1 MDLYRGVARFHPK
14 PDWGLTRNEVAQR
27 KNQGLVN
34 GQQADITKST
44 WQIIRENVFTLFN
57 AFNFGIGVCI
67 ALVGAYKNLLYL
79 GVIVLNILIG
89 IVQEL
94 RSKKV
99 VEKLSLISAPHACI
113 VRDGK
118 EIKAPVE
125 ELVLDDIMTLRL
137 GNQICADAVVVSGE
151 VEVDESLLTGEAD
164 PVTKSAGESLM
175 SGSFVVSGSCRA
187 QVMHIGADNYAAK
200 ITAEA
205 KKYKK
210 VNSVLL
216 KSLNQIVKF
225 TGVFVIPL
233 GILLVLNSIFL
244 LHESIPD
251 TVVAT
256 ASALLGMM
264 PKGLVLLTSVSLAVG
279 VVKLA
284 KKKTLVQDLYCI
296 ETLSRVDTLC
306 LDKTGTITEGRMT
319 VSDVIELESHRMPIS
334 VNTAAANFVSA
345 LDDDNATFVAL
356 KKRFGSD
363 KSLRVVQKT
372 PFSSARKWSSVTF
385 EKVGTILF
393 GAPEILLKNQSYRLP
408 SGIQALEQEGCR
420 VLLMAWTDAAVKGI
434 LPEKRDPVAA
444 VILHDPV
451 RSDAKDTLDFFR
463 SQDVELKII
472 SGDNP
477 VTVSSIAKQAGFRK
491 YDSYL
496 DASTVKSREE
506 LAAVVDRYTI
516 FGRVTPEQKRTLV
529 HALQKKG
536 HVVAMTGDG
545 VNDVLALRDADCSI
559 AMASGSDA
567 ARQVSQLVLL
577 ESNFS
582 ALPNVVM
589 EGRRVINNITRT
601 ASLFMVKTIFSFLL
615 SFMALFFQMPYP
627 LIPIQLTLIGLVAE
641 GLPSFVL
648 ALEPN
653 KERVKGNF
661 LQTILG
667 RAFPSA
673 IIIVLYLVVVDAL
686 APLFG
691 MSELETVTLGV
702 YLTGFIWL
710 MQLFEVC
717 RPFNM
722 LRAVLWGS
730 MTAGFFLLAYFG
742 RSIFSLGTLSSV
754 TFPIFLVMAALCYPL
769 QLLLEKCGRMLIR
782 RYKARHKNKR

>member
-1 MDLYRGVARFHPK
+1 MDLYQGVTRFHPD
-14 PDWGLTRNEVAQR
+14 PDSGLTRNEVAER

-34 GQQADITKST
+34 KQQSDITKST
-44 WQIIRENVFTLFN
+44 WQIVRENVFTLFN

-67 ALVGAYKNLLYL
+67 AMVGAYKNLLYL

-113 VRDGK
+113 LRGGK
-118 EIKAPVE
+118 EINAPVE

-164 PVTKSAGESLM
+164 PVLKSVGESLM
-175 SGSFVVSGSCRA
+175 SGSFVVSGTCRA
-187 QVMHIGADNYAAK
+187 QVFHVGSDNYASK

-225 TGVFVIPL
+225 TGVFVMPL

-244 LHESIPD
+244 LNETLPD

-319 VSDVIELESHRMPIS
+319 VSDVIELDSNRMPIS
-334 VNTAAANFVSA
+334 VDTAAANFIAA
-345 LDDDNATFVAL
+345 LDDDNATFAAL
-356 KKRFGSD
+356 KRRFGREE
-363 KSLRVVQKT
+363 SLQVIQKT

-385 EKVGTILF
+385 EKIGTILF
-393 GAPEILLKNQSYRLP
+393 GAPEILLKNQDYRLP
-408 SGIQALEQEGCR
+408 ARIQTLETEGCR
-420 VLLMAWTDAAVKGI
+420 LLLMAWTDTEVKGI
-434 LPEKRDPVAA
+434 LPEKRYPVA
-444 VILHDPV
+444 VIILHDPV
-451 RSDAKDTLDFFR
+451 RKNAKATLDFFR

-477 VTVSSIAKQAGFRK
+477 ITVSSIAKQAGFRK

-496 DASTVKSREE
+496 DASTIKSKEE
-506 LAAVVDRYTI
+506 LAAIADKYTI

-529 HALQKKG
+529 HSLQNQG

-627 LIPIQLTLIGLVAE
+627 LIPIQLTLIGVVAE

-653 KERVKGNF
+653 HERVKGNF

-673 IIIVLYLVVVDAL
+673 LIIVMYLVAVDVL
-686 APLFG
+686 APILG
-691 MSELETVTLGV
+691 ISEPEAVTLGV

-717 RPFNM
+717 RPFNK

-730 MTAGFFLLAYFG
+730 MASGFFLLAYFL
-742 RSIFSLGTLSSV
+742 REIFSLGTLSSV
-754 TFPIFLVMAALCYPL
+754 TLPVFLVMAALCYPL
-769 QLLLEKCGRMLIR
+769 QLLLEKGGRKMIR
-782 RYKARHKNKR
+782 QYRIKHKNK